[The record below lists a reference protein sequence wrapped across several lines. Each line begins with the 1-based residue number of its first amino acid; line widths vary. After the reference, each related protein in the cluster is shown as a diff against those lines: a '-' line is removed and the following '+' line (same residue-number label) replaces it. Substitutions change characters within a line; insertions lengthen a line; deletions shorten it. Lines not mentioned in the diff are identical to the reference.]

1 MAIRPTGASRLSGLP
16 GGLLGGALALG
27 LALAST
33 PASAIQISN
42 TGTPTLNTDGECTAG
57 NQTRFNINWTASAN
71 KFDVAA
77 GALDYFDYFVVYM
90 LDVDDTVLGAT
101 GHSIW
106 PALGAFSSSSN
117 PFTEVTP
124 AGGPLKFLFHDDDNG
139 SFNFAVGDTFDPAG
153 LAIVAEVTFDAN
165 ALDPDCPAAVVAQAG
180 GGATAS
186 QSQQQSGSNA
196 MFNQAGQNTGQGI
209 QNAVAEQL
217 FGGDG
222 TQGSFGNTNGTAYVS
237 LRGMRMAARDRLKR
251 RIQIANGTYVA
262 PRAGSG
268 ARVDRDV
275 HSISGQAISG
285 QAINGQSAI
294 AAAFPDAPPVS
305 DGTVGADDGSAALLG
320 YDDLSPALLGDME
333 ASRWNVWMRGT
344 FTHFDGDAFSGDTWH
359 GIGGVDYRYT
369 SNILIGAL
377 AGYEGGDFEF
387 SSTNGAFD
395 GTGFTTG
402 AYVGVKLSET
412 LVMDAFLT
420 HTWLD
425 YDNRAGTATGETDAT
440 RIMVSVNMSGRY
452 GITDSLTLEP
462 NIRLFYAHESQDAYT
477 LSNGTAIAANGIDSG
492 RLSLGPKVRYAL
504 PDTSNGNWSVFVS
517 AHGEYDFSS
526 EVQTSTALPDF
537 DDLVTARLG
546 AGIDGTLLNGW
557 MIQLA
562 GDVGGLG
569 SGSFTSYTGTGRV
582 RIPLN

>member
-1 MAIRPTGASRLSGLP
+1 
-16 GGLLGGALALG
+16 
-27 LALAST
+27 
-33 PASAIQISN
+33 
-42 TGTPTLNTDGECTAG
+42 
-57 NQTRFNINWTASAN
+57 
-71 KFDVAA
+71 
-77 GALDYFDYFVVYM
+77 
-90 LDVDDTVLGAT
+90 
-101 GHSIW
+101 
-106 PALGAFSSSSN
+106 
-117 PFTEVTP
+117 
-124 AGGPLKFLFHDDDNG
+124 
-139 SFNFAVGDTFDPAG
+139 
-153 LAIVAEVTFDAN
+153 
-165 ALDPDCPAAVVAQAG
+165 
-180 GGATAS
+180 
-186 QSQQQSGSNA
+186 
-196 MFNQAGQNTGQGI
+196 
-209 QNAVAEQL
+209 
-217 FGGDG
+217 
-222 TQGSFGNTNGTAYVS
+222 
-237 LRGMRMAARDRLKR
+237 MAARDRLKR
-251 RIQIANGTYVA
+251 RIEIANGTYVA

-275 HSISGQAISG
+275 HSINGQAINGQAISG

-305 DGTVGADDGSAALLG
+305 DGTVGADDGSEALLG
-320 YDDLSPALLGDME
+320 YDDLSPALLGEME

-492 RLSLGPKVRYAL
+492 RLSLGPKLRYLL
-504 PDTSNGNWSVFVS
+504 PDQSNGNWSVFVS

-526 EVQTSTALPDF
+526 GVQTSTALPDF

-569 SGSFTSYTGTGRV
+569 SGSFVSYTGTGRV